1 MIVWLT
7 AAFGAL
13 VVGVA
18 TTSVLDELFRRSD
31 QPLPRPWSQEVL
43 LRTAI
48 AMVAAAATMALWV
61 WFWTNYVIRF
71 LS

>member
-1 MIVWLT
+1 MVVWVT

-18 TTSVLDELFRRSD
+18 TTSVLDELFRRTG

-43 LRTAI
+43 LRSAI
-48 AMVAAAATMALWV
+48 AMIAAAATMALWV
-61 WFWTNYVIRF
+61 WFWTDYVAGFI
-71 LS
+71 S